1 MKTRRLAI
9 LATVLAASA
18 GLAAC
23 GNKEK
28 VVREAK
34 TEGIYV
40 DVGALKYQVQ
50 ISRQLNPTNVED
62 QGYLVGLSP
71 FDRTLGADNVWFAVF
86 VKAENDDQDH
96 TAAAAKEFELRDTQD
111 HVFTPIEL
119 SADNVFAY
127 RPAVV
132 PKATSRSSG
141 IIPSPDS
148 PASEGPTNGALLL
161 FKVPRPTLDNRPLE
175 LVISPPE
182 GGEKSI
188 VTLDV

>member
-9 LATVLAASA
+9 LATVLAASG

-28 VVREAK
+28 VVREAA

-50 ISRQLNPTNVED
+50 ISRQLNPTNIED
-62 QGYLVGLSP
+62 KGYLVGLSP

-86 VKAENDDQDH
+86 IKAENDDQDR
-96 TAAAAKEFELRDTQD
+96 TAAAAKTFELRDTQE
-111 HVFTPIEL
+111 HVFTPLEL
-119 SADNVFAY
+119 GDTNVFAY
-127 RPAVV
+127 RPMVV
-132 PKATSRSSG
+132 VKATSRSSG
-141 IIPSPDS
+141 LNPPVDS
-148 PASEGPTNGALLL
+148 PAAEGPTAGSLLL
-161 FKVPRPTLDNRPLE
+161 FKLPRETLDNRPLE

-182 GGEKSI
+182 GGEKGV